1 MRLWHRYKM
10 WLDAIRQDHVKY
22 KISVGSAEPD
32 LHGSS
37 NVMGRSEK
45 AVDEKILLGTS
56 WDYANSVRAL
66 TIELARLALGDSSQ
80 GKGPKEAAVSHPEP
94 TILW

>member
-1 MRLWHRYKM
+1 M